1 MAGFYEKWFGVAA
14 EADSLTLTPLPVPTY
29 AD

>member
-14 EADSLTLTPLPVPTY
+14 EADSLTLTPLPVPTS